1 MSLNPKANP
10 PLSSRER
17 VMLEFQRT
25 SLALTLGFLESQQRV
40 MMAYLTGTALYGSS
54 DNAVSY
60 PLLENQLSQQ
70 LSNLQN
76 PTQFQN
82 GYLTE
87 QQQAAMQ
94 AQQQAAMQAQQ
105 QAAMQAQQQAA
116 LQAQQQ
122 ASLQAQQQA
131 ALQAQQQASLQAQQQ
146 AALQAQ
152 QQAALQAQQQASLQ
166 AQQQAALQAQQQ
178 ASATNRQQEIAQPT
192 NGSQITTPS
201 QQQSSTSN
209 ATSDATASTNPEELI
224 AALIDIVSQRTGYPP
239 EMLEPSLDL
248 EADLGI
254 DSIKRVEILNGF
266 RKMLPDSS
274 QLSLESGI
282 EQLATVKT
290 LQGIMDWIRTE
301 FGANGTMTPQA
312 EKTTTSEKAAN
323 SASLLDASSTTPKN
337 GNSAEAPH
345 TSGNGSNGSSKTKKD
360 SNSTACGARLHSAK
374 IEKASENATLFTI
387 TMSREEDRFMD
398 DHLFDGVPVMPM
410 AVAMELMLEAATTVY
425 QACKVT
431 EVKDLEILA
440 GIVFESKSTDIHVLT
455 ETIEHTESS
464 TTAKV
469 SVQTSGKLRR
479 THFRAT
485 IVLTPNTVPL
495 PSTGKQKGVASLP
508 PNFRGVQI
516 LEPQSPSEL
525 PTAADIYQSYMF
537 HGPLFQGITAVSTMG
552 TNGIAGAVTPIQ
564 AAQLLANP
572 GSSDWILNPTLL
584 DSSMQLAGIWARQ
597 NMDVT
602 VLPAGFKQLKI
613 HGPLNG
619 KNFNSLVMISPETK
633 GLEIKCDLGIYS
645 EDNEL
650 VLSIEGLKGIGSK
663 ALNRLSSRESEPV
676 A

>member
-1 MSLNPKANP
+1 MSSNPKANP
-10 PLSSRER
+10 PLNSRER
-17 VMLEFQRT
+17 VLLEFQRT

-40 MMAYLTGTALYGSS
+40 MMAYLTGSASLG
-54 DNAVSY
+54 AEAGSY
-60 PLLENQLSQQ
+60 PAPLENTLSHPLLNVQQ
-70 LSNLQN
+70 LSAGTNLSPEVFAAMQAQQQAAMQAQQQA
-76 PTQFQN
+76 TMQA
-82 GYLTE
+82 

-116 LQAQQQ
+116 MQT
-122 ASLQAQQQA
+122 
-131 ALQAQQQASLQAQQQ
+131 
-146 AALQAQ
+146 
-152 QQAALQAQQQASLQ
+152 
-166 AQQQAALQAQQQ
+166 Q
-178 ASATNRQQEIAQPT
+178 ASAVQTTQT
-192 NGSQITTPS
+192 TVNGNAA
-201 QQQSSTSN
+201 SSNSE
-209 ATSDATASTNPEELI
+209 ATANPEELI
-224 AALIDIVSQRTGYPP
+224 TALIDIVSQRTGYPP
-239 EMLEPSLDL
+239 EMLEPTLDL

-266 RKMLPDSS
+266 RKMLPESS

-301 FGANGTMTPQA
+301 FSTNKPNPTIESNNATSQPGGPTASVIVAASGSNGSPSNASTNGDNGTY
-312 EKTTTSEKAAN
+312 S
-323 SASLLDASSTTPKN
+323 
-337 GNSAEAPH
+337 
-345 TSGNGSNGSSKTKKD
+345 NGSNGNGKL
-360 SNSTACGARLHSAK
+360 SNVTSGTSTGTAAGARLKSART
-374 IEKASENATLFTI
+374 EKLTQNSTLFTI
-387 TMSREEDRFMD
+387 SMNCEEDRFLN

-410 AVAMELMLEAATTVY
+410 AVALELMLEASTSSQPTHRIS
-425 QACKVT
+425 

-440 GIVFESKSTDIHVLT
+440 GIVFDSKNTDIHVLVETT
-455 ETIEHTESS
+455 ERSDDSITVK
-464 TTAKV
+464 A
-469 SVQTSGKLRR
+469 SVQTSGKVRR
-479 THFRAT
+479 THFRAS
-485 IVLTPNTVPL
+485 IVLVPSSTPIALTA
-495 PSTGKQKGVASLP
+495 KQKGIAALP

-516 LEPQSPSEL
+516 LEPLSPTEL
-525 PTAADIYQSYMF
+525 PSAADVYQNFMF

-552 TNGIAGAVTPIQ
+552 SNGVAGSIQ
-564 AAQLLANP
+564 PLALSNLLANP
-572 GSSDWILNPTLL
+572 GAAEWLINPTLL
-584 DSSMQLAGIWARQ
+584 DSSMQLAGVWARH

-619 KNFNSLVMISPETK
+619 KTFNSLVMISPETK